1 VALPYHPNI
10 LGLGASRYPQI
21 VYLTLSPHFPAINL
35 SLNTAM
41 YLQSLELVGFKSFAH
56 KTVLDFH
63 PGITSIVGPNGCG
76 KSNVLDAIRWVLGE
90 QSAKALRG
98 GEMAD
103 VIFSGTDSK
112 QGVGMAEVSLTFAD
126 CEKELG
132 TEYNEVRITRRVFRD
147 GRSEYLLNKTVC
159 RLKDIQMLFMDTGIG
174 RSAYSIM
181 EQGKIDLVLSSRPE
195 DRRAIFEEAAGI
207 TKYKAQK
214 KEALRKLEYTDANL
228 VRLADIMKEVKRQIG
243 SLQRQAGKAR
253 RYKSLFDHLKTLD
266 THACRRSHDETQ
278 QEIIALE
285 KEIQRL
291 RELQRSLAEQ
301 VESQEFGLMEQ
312 RRELDALEEQS
323 ILARQQVQDLRNQV
337 ESASNRIAF
346 NEERIDEAHALSQRH
361 QSDISA
367 AEEKSSVQQTQLEE
381 TDHQLQEI
389 FQTLRAE
396 EQHLQERQNQTSQLR
411 SERQQIEQS
420 AQELQRQIQRAEN
433 KIATLRGELSSTLNQ
448 RETCETRL
456 GLLQKELTQTGGTT
470 EQLTS
475 QVSTIRTQLEQA
487 EAALQQCR
495 ETLLDN
501 EHAQT
506 TLQKELGKVGQEIV
520 ENERALGE
528 RESRLDV
535 LKQLNEEGAGLGVGS
550 EAVLKGLSKP
560 ELYRAAIL
568 GALANLIEVE
578 SEFVP
583 AIEAALGQHL
593 RTIFIRD
600 PAVAEA
606 IAAELKQTKVGRA
619 AIMPTSFLPKHS
631 AVQLQTLPDRGL
643 AWALDRIKSQAAA
656 IPLVNRLLENVVLAR
671 DLETAFEL
679 KRTAPD
685 LAVATLAGEYI
696 SREGV
701 VTAGANAHSGNSILQ
716 RKIQI
721 RQLQREAAS
730 IRDILGEQKN
740 RKEAF
745 LLEAESLQGKILEN
759 REGVQHAQIHASTLQ
774 GQLSLL
780 DRELREA
787 EAKAKSLA
795 WERDSVQQRFD
806 AARDKVQALES
817 EVASNTVQHS
827 QLQEK
832 LASALAEVDSLRKN
846 EDSLVDILNELKIR
860 VATEKQREENLQR
873 QRQPIAGRLTELSD
887 LISSRRKDIEHYASR
902 VEQLTTEN
910 ESLRSKIS
918 TLQIDRATAES
929 QVAELQR
936 ERSSRVQSL
945 EAVELNLRQLRKQLT
960 DCQESRG
967 QQEVKATQL
976 NLKLEHLKE
985 HAAHRYQI
993 DLTTFEPDWYA
1004 FQVAIREQRKRLD
1017 QNETDVSV
1025 SSSDS
1030 HSQLRSDADW
1040 DFVKTAIAEITE
1052 RLDAMGPV
1060 NMEAIQE
1067 YDELEERQRFLDE
1080 QHNDLVRS
1088 KNELLEVI
1096 NKINATTKE
1105 LFAET
1110 FEQIRVNFQEMFGEL
1125 FGGGKANLLLVDD
1138 SDPLESGI
1146 EIIAKPPGKQLQ
1158 SISLLSGGEKTM
1170 TAVSLLFAIYM
1181 VKPSPFC
1188 VLDEMDAPLDESNIN
1203 RFIKILDR
1211 FVGQSQFVVITHNK
1225 RTIAKSDLLYGIT
1238 MEEHGIS
1245 KLIGVKLTTRAA
1257 AHQQTDFIGTEQLPP
1272 SIAESFGKHGD
1283 LHSERK

>member
-1 VALPYHPNI
+1 
-10 LGLGASRYPQI
+10 
-21 VYLTLSPHFPAINL
+21 
-35 SLNTAM
+35 M
-41 YLQSLELVGFKSFAH
+41 YLKSLELAGFKSFAH

-63 PGITSIVGPNGCG
+63 PGITAIVGPNGCG

-126 CEKELG
+126 CEKDLG
-132 TEYNEVRITRRVFRD
+132 TEYNEVRITRRVFKD
-147 GRSEYLLNKTVC
+147 GGSEYLLNKTSC

-174 RSAYSIM
+174 RTAYSIM

-228 VRLADIMKEVKRQIG
+228 IRLADIMKEVKRQIG

-253 RYKSLFDHLKTLD
+253 RYKSLFENLKALD
-266 THACRRSHDETQ
+266 THACRRTHDEAQ
-278 QEIIALE
+278 QQISALE
-285 KEIQRL
+285 KEIGRL
-291 RELQRSLAEQ
+291 RDLQRSLADQ
-301 VESQEFGLMEQ
+301 VESQEFGLTEQ

-323 ILARQQVQDLRNQV
+323 VLARQQVQELRNQA
-337 ESASNRIAF
+337 ESATNRIAF
-346 NEERIDEAHALSQRH
+346 NEERIDEAQALSQRH
-361 QSDISA
+361 ESDIVA
-367 AEEKSSVQQTQLEE
+367 AEEKLVVQKTQLEE

-389 FQTLRAE
+389 FRTLRVD
-396 EQHLQERQNQTSQLR
+396 EQHLQEQQSEASHLR
-411 SERQQIEQS
+411 SDRQRVEQA
-420 AQELQRQIQRAEN
+420 AQELQRQIQKAES

-456 GLLQKELTQTGGTT
+456 ELLLKELTQTSSTT

-475 QVSTIRTQLEQA
+475 QVTTIRTHLEQ
-487 EAALQQCR
+487 
-495 ETLLDN
+495 
-501 EHAQT
+501 AQT
-506 TLQKELGKVGQEIV
+506 TLQSRREALQDNEHAYAALQKELAKVDQEIIDK
-520 ENERALGE
+520 ERALHE
-528 RESRLDV
+528 RQSKLDV
-535 LKQLNEEGAGLGVGS
+535 LTQLNEEGAGLGEGT

-560 ELYRAAIL
+560 ELYRSAIL

-578 SEFVP
+578 NEFVP
-583 AIEAALGQHL
+583 AIEAALGQQL
-593 RTIFIRD
+593 RTVFIHD
-600 PAVAEA
+600 VTFAEA
-606 IAAELKQTKVGRA
+606 MARELRENKVGRA
-619 AIMPTSFLPKHS
+619 ALVPTSFLPKQS
-631 AVQLQTLPDRGL
+631 AVQPQTLPDLGL
-643 AWALDRIKSQAAA
+643 AWALDRVKSQPVAA
-656 IPLVNRLLENVVLAR
+656 PLVNRLLENVLLAK
-671 DLETAFEL
+671 DLETAFAI
-679 KRTAPD
+679 KGSAPD
-685 LAVATLAGEYI
+685 LAVATMAGEYV
-696 SREGV
+696 SREGIV
-701 VTAGANAHSGNSILQ
+701 IAGASADMGNSILQ
-716 RKIQI
+716 RKVQI
-721 RQLQREAAS
+721 RGLQREAGS
-730 IRDILGEQKN
+730 IRNLVQERKS
-740 RKEAF
+740 RKEA
-745 LLEAESLQGKILEN
+745 LLVDIESLQGKILEN
-759 REGVQHAQIHASTLQ
+759 REELQHAQIHASTLQ

-787 EAKAKSLA
+787 EGKAKSLS

-806 AARDKVQALES
+806 SAREKVQSLES
-817 EVASNTVQHS
+817 EVASTVAQ
-827 QLQEK
+827 QGELQEE
-832 LASALAEVDSLRKN
+832 LTTALMEVDTLRKN
-846 EDSLVDILNELKIR
+846 EDSLLEMLSELKIR
-860 VATEKQREENLQR
+860 VATEKQQEENLQR
-873 QRQPIAGRLTELSD
+873 QRQPIAGRLAELTD
-887 LISSRRKDIEHYASR
+887 LISSRRSDIDHYTTR
-902 VEQLTTEN
+902 VEQLTAEN

-918 TLQIDRATAES
+918 TLEADRATVES
-929 QVAELQR
+929 QVVELQQQK
-936 ERSSRVQSL
+936 SSRLQAL

-967 QQEVKATQL
+967 QQEVKSTQL
-976 NLKLEHLKE
+976 NLRSEHLRE
-985 HAAHRYQI
+985 HAARRYQV

-1004 FQVAIREQRKRLD
+1004 FQVAIREQRKRLE
-1017 QNETDVSV
+1017 QTDSAPVAGSHLH
-1025 SSSDS
+1025 SD
-1030 HSQLRSDADW
+1030 RIDW

-1060 NMEAIQE
+1060 NLEAIQE

-1080 QHNDLVRS
+1080 QHGDLVRS
-1088 KNELLEVI
+1088 KNELLDVI

-1110 FEQIRVNFQEMFGEL
+1110 FEQIRINFQEMFSEL

-1211 FVGQSQFVVITHNK
+1211 FVAQSQFVVITHNK

-1257 AHQQTDFIGTEQLPP
+1257 AHQQTDLIGTEQLPP
-1272 SIAESFGKHGD
+1272 SIAESFGKHGN
-1283 LHSERK
+1283 LHSENLEADGEK